1 MTDNTLITHITDI
14 VVEKT
19 IKQKIPTV
27 VFLYHI
33 DKGSLVKNIIWSIKD
48 GNKNENTFT
57 SDDWE
62 KIAKIMQN
70 LAEIPLLLKVTSDIN
85 DIQKETENFI
95 NEMNKR
101 TGIVIIDSDNIQTK
115 DFTTK
120 KNISIIVVGVNGN

>member
-27 VFLYHI
+27 VFLSHI